1 MERQFLV
8 RKEQMLAECEVD
20 GASLARI
27 ADRLEAFVEPFA
39 RTLVTEE
46 QRRYARDYVTGLASE
61 LERKNVESIAYYHE
75 QERQCLQRFVGMV
88 PWDHRPLLEELSR
101 QVGRE
106 LGEVDGVL
114 VLDPSAFTK
123 KGTRSVG
130 VQRQWNGRLGKV
142 DNCQVGVYVAYVS
155 RQGAALTN
163 LRLYLPRSWASHRR
177 RRRCCGVPEELA
189 FATKLQL
196 SLEMLAEQAARL
208 PHAWVAGDDEFGR
221 STQFRRDLRAA
232 GERYLLA
239 VPSNTLV
246 RDLTVATSPEA
257 GSRPGPAT
265 PFGRVDRWAASLPAS
280 VWKRIDVR
288 DGSKGPVM
296 VEVAVTSVLAI
307 TERSRTQADETLV
320 VIRRRDENGQPIQDY
335 FLSNAPADT
344 PAAEF
349 ARVAN
354 SRQRIEECLQRAKGE
369 AGLADYE
376 VRTWRGWHHHQTL
389 SLLAAWFLTQE
400 TRREKKGDA
409 GHDRPATPPRHRP
422 APHAL
427 LRRQRTRPHRPRM
440 STPPAPQRTSP
451 LIPPQTPQLL
461 TPTSCSA
468 TQLS

>member
-1 MERQFLV
+1 MERPFEA

-20 GASLARI
+20 GASLAGV
-27 ADRLEAFVEPFA
+27 ADRLAAFVEPFA
-39 RTLVTEE
+39 RTLATAE
-46 QRRYARDYVTGLASE
+46 QQSYARSYVTGLASD
-61 LERKNVESIAYYHE
+61 LERKNVESIAYYH
-75 QERQCLQRFVGMV
+75 QQHRQCLQRFIGMV
-88 PWDHRPLLEELSR
+88 PWDHRPLLVELAV

-106 LGEVDGVL
+106 LGEPDGVL

-142 DNCQVGVYVAYVS
+142 DNCQVGVYLAYVS

-163 LRLYLPRSWASHRR
+163 LRLYLPKSWASDRSRR
-177 RRRCCGVPEELA
+177 RLCGVPEDIEFVTKLELA
-189 FATKLQL
+189 
-196 SLEMLAEQAARL
+196 LEMLAEQASRL

-221 STQFRRDLRAA
+221 STQFRRDLRTG

-246 RDLTVATSPEA
+246 RDLAAAMVAEPDCSA
-257 GSRPGPAT
+257 GRAAR
-265 PFGRVDRWAASLPAS
+265 FVRVDRWTASLPVSA
-280 VWKRIDVR
+280 WKRVDVR
-288 DGSKGPVM
+288 DGAKGPVI

-307 TERSRTQADETLV
+307 TERSRTEANETLV
-320 VIRRRDENGQPIQDY
+320 VIRRRDESDQELYDY

-354 SRQRIEECLQRAKGE
+354 SRQRIEECFQRAKGE
-369 AGLADYE
+369 TGLADYE

-389 SLLAAWFLTQE
+389 SLLAVWFLTLQ

-409 GHDRPATPPRHRP
+409 CHDRPA
-422 APHAL
+422 APHRHCPPPQPSP
-427 LRRQRTRPHRPRM
+427 RRQRTSPHRPRM
-440 STPPAPQRTSP
+440 PLSAASQRTGP
-451 LIPPQTPQLL
+451 LVSPQTPQLL
-461 TPTSCSA
+461 ASASRSA
-468 TQLS
+468 TELS